1 MKTFEL
7 IMLFFLFLIVTSY
20 TRGSSEAM
28 YPDLEGA
35 WETDYIGTRIE
46 IKGDHLTVLHRN
58 RIVLDTNF
66 VLSADGEVKILR
78 LEKINLRYRDDGD
91 DYGVVDKLYL
101 EGNKLHLETTY
112 NITGKDEEIL
122 NKTEASRYGDV
133 EIVDEKFLPKLQ
145 GRWKATNSNFIL
157 EIKGNVMI
165 CRYNDG
171 TEMDRNEITITHNND
186 ESDPNYCHIVHK
198 DPAIMEGISVF
209 TRFTYTNDKLITY
222 EIILDADSPQ
232 LEFEKIDD

>member
-7 IMLFFLFLIVTSY
+7 IVLLFLFLAVTLY

-28 YPDLEGA
+28 YPEIEGA

-46 IKGDHLTVLHRN
+46 INNNHLIILYRN

-66 VLSADGEVKILR
+66 KLLTDGEVKILK
-78 LEKINLRYRDDGD
+78 LEKTSLRYRDDGD

-101 EGNKLHLETTY
+101 EDNKLHLETTY

-145 GRWKATNSNFIL
+145 GKWKAPNSNYTL

-165 CRYNDG
+165 CRYSDG
-171 TEMDRNEITITHNND
+171 TEADRSEITVTHNND

-198 DPAIMEGISVF
+198 DPAITEGVGRF
-209 TRFTYTNDKLITY
+209 TRFTYENGKLITY
-222 EIILDADSPQ
+222 EFILDADSPR

>member
-1 MKTFEL
+1 MKIFEL
-7 IMLFFLFLIVTSY
+7 IVLLFLFLIVTSY

-28 YPDLEGA
+28 YPELEGA

-58 RIVLDTNF
+58 RVVLDTNF

-145 GRWKATNSNFIL
+145 GKWKAPNSNFTL

-165 CRYNDG
+165 CRYSDG
-171 TEMDRNEITITHNND
+171 TEMDRNEITVTHNND

-198 DPAIMEGISVF
+198 DPAVMEGIGIF